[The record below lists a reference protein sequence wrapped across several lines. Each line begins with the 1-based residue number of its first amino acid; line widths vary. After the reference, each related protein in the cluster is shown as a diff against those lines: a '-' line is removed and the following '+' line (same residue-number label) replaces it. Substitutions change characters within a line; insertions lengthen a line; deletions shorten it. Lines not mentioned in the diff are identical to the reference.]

1 MGNFSKDTYF
11 LENEEIPEHWSTRS
25 LGSISTQ
32 KSVTNNTGKELLS
45 VFLDRGVIKFDDDHS
60 KRTNGT
66 SKDLSKYQ
74 LVEVGDFV
82 LNNQQAWRGSV
93 GVSSYEG
100 IVSPAYIVLSLSKE
114 LNSSYANYLLRSPL
128 CISQYAVNSKGVG
141 SIQRNLYWDKLKL
154 CKIPLPPYQEQVAIV
169 TYLNK
174 KNIQIDKLIFEAK
187 KEINLLNE
195 LKQAEIAHMVTCGLN
210 PNAPMKDSGI
220 AWIGKIPA
228 HWEVRRIKWL
238 FKENDTR
245 NVNLSYQLLSFS
257 RSKGIIPYSDINDK
271 APSAS
276 DLSKYKIIRP
286 GQLLENR
293 MQAWSGMFGS
303 SKIEGCVSPDY
314 AVFDRTNENVNV
326 DYYGYLFRTPLYVQQ
341 FANASK
347 GVGDGFNRLYTPAFG
362 AIYAIFPPSDE
373 QTAIVSAIE
382 AAKVK
387 IDAMTSQLTR
397 QITYLQE
404 LKQRI
409 ISDAVTGKIDVRNY
423 NN

>member
-1 MGNFSKDTYF
+1 MKKYPKYKDTYF

-228 HWEVRRIKWL
+228 HWQITHLRKYLKLLSDKGHGEERLLSVTREQGVIV
-238 FKENDTR
+238 R
-245 NVNLSYQLLSFS
+245 NVESKEENHNFVPDDLNGYKLVNKGQFAINKMKSWQGSY
-257 RSKGIIPYSDINDK
+257 G
-271 APSAS
+271 
-276 DLSKYKIIRP
+276 
-286 GQLLENR
+286 
-293 MQAWSGMFGS
+293 
-303 SKIEGCVSPDY
+303 VSPY
-314 AVFDRTNENVNV
+314 R
-326 DYYGYLFRTPLYVQQ
+326 G
-341 FANASK
+341 
-347 GVGDGFNRLYTPAFG
+347 
-362 AIYAIFPPSDE
+362 
-373 QTAIVSAIE
+373 IVSPAYYVCDLKFDNKEYLILQSE
-382 AAKVK
+382 VKLTFRFLPNILKV
-387 IDAMTSQLTR
+387 
-397 QITYLQE
+397 
-404 LKQRI
+404 
-409 ISDAVTGKIDVRNY
+409 
-423 NN
+423 

>member
-1 MGNFSKDTYF
+1 MRSYQNYK
-11 LENEEIPEHWSTRS
+11 STGVQW
-25 LGSISTQ
+25 LGSVPTHWKKIRFKDILKVKDSR
-32 KSVTNNTGKELLS
+32 VGKRKDLTLLS
-45 VFLDRGVIKFDDDHS
+45 LTKKGVIVRDLSDGKGKFPKDYEAYKIVHPNDFILCLFDVDETPRTVGIAKHEGMITGAYDVFDIVGANREYIYYLYLSFDDA
-60 KRTNGT
+60 K
-66 SKDLSKYQ
+66 
-74 LVEVGDFV
+74 
-82 LNNQQAWRGSV
+82 
-93 GVSSYEG
+93 
-100 IVSPAYIVLSLSKE
+100 SLKP
-114 LNSSYANYLLRSPL
+114 LYKGLR
-128 CISQYAVNSKGVG
+128 KT
-141 SIQRNLYWDKLKL
+141 
-154 CKIPLPPYQEQVAIV
+154 IPLPSLRSSYLFLPTIDEQVAITDYIKSEV
-169 TYLNK
+169 NK
-174 KNIQIDKLIFEAK
+174 IDHLISETE
-187 KEINLLNE
+187 KEISLLNE
-195 LKQAEIAHMVTCGLN
+195 LKQAEIARMVTSGLN
-210 PNAPMKDSGI
+210 PNVQMKNSGI
-220 AWIGKIPA
+220 TWIGDIPA

-409 ISDAVTGKIDVRNY
+409 ISDAVTGKIDVRDY